1 MEGKDGGRGRG
12 GGRGGVGR
20 GSVGGYEEGLSP
32 LSGSSPETGASC
44 ACSGL

>member
-1 MEGKDGGRGRG
+1 MEGKDGGGGRG

-32 LSGSSPETGASC
+32 LSGRL
-44 ACSGL
+44 GLAAPALGCDEA